1 MKYNL
6 HNIMHNA
13 WSYFRK
19 YDISFAE
26 ALHRAWQKVKCSP
39 INENLIQIAKMVAGV
54 SEEVNTWSGWY
65 DLGYEVIHG
74 SKRLFQVELIHA
86 SKGDGV
92 MYKASFFGR
101 SQVVPVG
108 TQPPKESVA

>member
-1 MKYNL
+1 MKYNKKE
-6 HNIMHNA
+6 IMIQA
-13 WSYFRK
+13 WALFRK
-19 YDISFAE
+19 YDISFGE
-26 ALHRAWQKVKCSP
+26 ALHRSWNVVKSAP
-39 INENLIQIAKMVAGV
+39 INEAIIQLGKLCANV

-65 DLGYEVIHG
+65 NLGYEVIHG
-74 SKRLFQVELIHA
+74 SKMLFQVELVHA

-92 MYKASFFGR
+92 MYKASFFGW